1 MTRSVPASLAGLVLL
16 LFTSLAGAG
25 ERASPELVRPCPR
38 YGSGFVASPSGGT
51 CLRVT
56 GRVAAELAKSSRY
69 ERPAP
74 VLAPTGR
81 LSIDARTETEYG
93 PVRTFVRIGGR

>member
-1 MTRSVPASLAGLVLL
+1 MTRTVPGYLAAFVLA
-16 LFTSLAGAG
+16 LFPALAGAG
-25 ERASPELVRPCPR
+25 ERATAEPMRPCPR
-38 YGSGFVASPSGGT
+38 YGAGFVASPGGGT
-51 CLRVT
+51 CLRVS
-56 GRVAAELAKSSRY
+56 GRVAADLVSRSRH

-81 LSIDARTETEYG
+81 LSIDTRTETEYG